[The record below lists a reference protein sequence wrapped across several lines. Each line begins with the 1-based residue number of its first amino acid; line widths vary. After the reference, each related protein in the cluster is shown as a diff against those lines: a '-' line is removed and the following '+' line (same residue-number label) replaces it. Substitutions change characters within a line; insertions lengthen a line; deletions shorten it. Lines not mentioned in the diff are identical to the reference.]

1 MTKATDEEIEAQA
14 KLAFDPPNLTQQM
27 LLVKLLGDDL
37 AKAAEIAKQYG
48 GEIGTLIQKRPEKI
62 AGATNPWSDK
72 YRGPPAEAEAEKA
85 RILRT
90 GGTKFASALAKA
102 AGVTVL
108 FAARQWDNTAA
119 RGPSP
124 VCRKSDSAILMV
136 KAAKDRS

>member
-48 GEIGTLIQKRPEKI
+48 GQIGTLIQKRPEKI
-62 AGATNPWSDK
+62 AGTSNPWATTTFK
-72 YRGPPAEAEAEKA
+72 GTPASAEAEKA

-90 GGTKFASALAKA
+90 GGTKFATALAKA

-108 FAARQWDNTAA
+108 
-119 RGPSP
+119 GYPL
-124 VCRKSDSAILMV
+124 K
-136 KAAKDRS
+136 K